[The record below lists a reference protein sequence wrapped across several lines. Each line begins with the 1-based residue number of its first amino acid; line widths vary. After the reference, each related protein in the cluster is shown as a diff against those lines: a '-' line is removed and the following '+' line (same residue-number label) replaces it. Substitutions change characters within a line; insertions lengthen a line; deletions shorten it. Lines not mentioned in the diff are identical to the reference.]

1 MKRPLEYQGHT
12 LAMDYEKDCLEVNSK
27 SVTPSSLQ
35 GRRNEKWKVIVN
47 MEIEPDITREG

>member
-1 MKRPLEYQGHT
+1 
-12 LAMDYEKDCLEVNSK
+12 MDYEKDCLEVNSK